1 MDVLMECCCGLDVH
15 RDMVEACIIKG
26 MLETPQIIREQ
37 FKTTRQ
43 DLIRLTK
50 WLVENECYH
59 IAMESTGVY
68 WRPVYEAI
76 EEHSEKYYCM
86 MVVNAHHM
94 RNLPGRKSDVKDAEW
109 IAQLMR
115 HGMLEPSFVPDRLI
129 RDMREF
135 SRLRRNIVKE
145 KCRHSNHLEKFLQ
158 THGFKLSSVLSDI
171 LCVSG
176 RNLLNTLAQNGTLT
190 TDDVFTAVRGKTK
203 FSKEEIAIAVCGSV
217 NSAEQKLLQLLL
229 RRIDE
234 DNANLKEVEQA
245 MEELFA
251 PYAKEVD
258 IIDSIPG
265 IDKITAMTVLSEI
278 SVTPKDSF
286 PSAGHLCKWAGLVPR
301 NDESAEKMK
310 SRKILPGNQYIK
322 TIFCQAAWSAVRVRN
337 SSFAKWFWS
346 HQGHKGQ
353 KKAIIAVSRKLL
365 EMIYVLLE
373 REQYYDPLYPTR
385 IQR

>member
-26 MLETPQIIREQ
+26 MLETPDMIHEQ

-43 DLIRLTK
+43 DLLRLAN

-109 IAQLMR
+109 IATLMR

-129 RDMREF
+129 RDIREF
-135 SRLRRNIVKE
+135 SRLRKNIVKE
-145 KCRHSNHLEKFLQ
+145 KCRHCNHLEKFLQ

-176 RNLLNTLAQNGTLT
+176 RKLLDTLAQTGTLT
-190 TDDVFTAVRGKTK
+190 TDDVFKAVRGKTK
-203 FSKEEIAIAVCGSV
+203 FSKEEIAVAVCGSV
-217 NSAEQKLLQLLL
+217 NPAEQKLLKLLL
-229 RRIDE
+229 DRIDD
-234 DNANLKEVEQA
+234 DNDYLKEVEQQ

-258 IIDSIPG
+258 IVDSIPG
-265 IDKITAMTVLSEI
+265 IDKITAMTVLAEI

-286 PSAGHLCKWAGLVPR
+286 SSSGHLCSWAGLTPR
-301 NDESAEKMK
+301 NDESAKKIK

-322 TIFCQAAWSAVRVRN
+322 SILCQAAWSAVRVRN
-337 SSFAKWFWS
+337 SSFSRWFWS
-346 HQGHKGQ
+346 HQGHVGQ

-365 EMIYVLLE
+365 KTIYILLE
-373 REQYYDPLYPTR
+373 RGQYYDPNFTAK
-385 IQR
+385 IEK

>member
-26 MLETPQIIREQ
+26 MLETPDMIHEQ

-43 DLIRLTK
+43 DLLRLAN

-109 IAQLMR
+109 IATLMR

-129 RDMREF
+129 RDIREF
-135 SRLRRNIVKE
+135 SRLRKNIVKE
-145 KCRHSNHLEKFLQ
+145 KCRHCNHLEKFLQ

-176 RNLLNTLAQNGTLT
+176 RKLLDTLAQTGTLT
-190 TDDVFTAVRGKTK
+190 TDDVFKAVRGKTK
-203 FSKEEIAIAVCGSV
+203 FSKEEIAVAVCGSV
-217 NSAEQKLLQLLL
+217 NPAEQKLLKLLL
-229 RRIDE
+229 DRIDD
-234 DNANLKEVEQA
+234 DNDYLKEVERQ

-251 PYAKEVD
+251 PYANEVA
-258 IIDSIPG
+258 IVDSIPG
-265 IDKITAMTVLSEI
+265 IDKITAMTVLAEI

-286 PSAGHLCKWAGLVPR
+286 SSSGHLCSWAGLTPR
-301 NDESAEKMK
+301 NDESAKKIK

-322 TIFCQAAWSAVRVRN
+322 SILCQAAWSAVRVRN
-337 SSFAKWFWS
+337 SSFSRWFWS
-346 HQGHKGQ
+346 HQGHVGQ

-365 EMIYVLLE
+365 KTIYILLE
-373 REQYYDPLYPTR
+373 RGQYYDPNFTAKVEK
-385 IQR
+385 

>member
-1 MDVLMECCCGLDVH
+1 M
-15 RDMVEACIIKG
+15 
-26 MLETPQIIREQ
+26 
-37 FKTTRQ
+37 
-43 DLIRLTK
+43 
-50 WLVENECYH
+50 
-59 IAMESTGVY
+59 
-68 WRPVYEAI
+68 
-76 EEHSEKYYCM
+76 
-86 MVVNAHHM
+86 
-94 RNLPGRKSDVKDAEW
+94 
-109 IAQLMR
+109 
-115 HGMLEPSFVPDRLI
+115 
-129 RDMREF
+129 
-135 SRLRRNIVKE
+135 
-145 KCRHSNHLEKFLQ
+145 
-158 THGFKLSSVLSDI
+158 
-171 LCVSG
+171 
-176 RNLLNTLAQNGTLT
+176 
-190 TDDVFTAVRGKTK
+190 RGKTK

-229 RRIDE
+229 KRIDE

-278 SVTPKDSF
+278 SVTPKNSF
-286 PSAGHLCKWAGLVPR
+286 PTAGHMTKWAGLVPR
-301 NDESAEKMK
+301 NDESAKNMK

-322 TIFCQAAWSAVRVRN
+322 TILCQAAWSAVRVRN

-353 KKAIIAVSRKLL
+353 KKAIIAVARKLL
-365 EMIYVLLE
+365 EMVYILLE

>member
-1 MDVLMECCCGLDVH
+1 MDVIMECCCGLDVH

-43 DLIRLTK
+43 ELIRLTK

-68 WRPVYEAI
+68 WRPVYESI

-109 IAQLMR
+109 IATLMR
-115 HGMLEPSFVPDRLI
+115 HGMLEPSFVPDRLV

-217 NSAEQKLLQLLL
+217 NPAEQKLLKLLL
-229 RRIDE
+229 KRIDE

-245 MEELFA
+245 MEEMFA

-278 SVTPKDSF
+278 SVTPKNSF
-286 PSAGHLCKWAGLVPR
+286 PTAGHMTKWAGLVPR
-301 NDESAEKMK
+301 NDESAKTVK
-310 SRKILPGNQYIK
+310 SKKILPGNQYIK
-322 TIFCQAAWSAVRVRN
+322 TILCQAAWSAVRVRN

-353 KKAIIAVSRKLL
+353 KKAIIAVARKLL
-365 EMIYVLLE
+365 EMVYILLE
-373 REQYYDPLYPTR
+373 REQYYDSLYPTR